1 MNILNERPLASG
13 LVIGLVVGILIG
25 WLGIG
30 WGVWPVEYTD
40 ASPALLKQEARA
52 DYVKMVASS
61 FGQTGSQEQAKSRM
75 QGWPGSA
82 EYACQLANEATNPV
96 EAAQLQQLAQVLSPD
111 VVCAEVEA
119 APAEAEAGEA
129 EEAEE
134 GEEGGRTL
142 GSTLA
147 MLCGV
152 ALLAVLLVG
161 GGYFLISRRSART
174 VETPDAMAPA
184 EAATIVGS
192 DGGQAIPL
200 AQFPTEFNIGHDTYD
215 DSFSIETAA
224 GDFLGECGMGI
235 SETIGV
241 GDPKK
246 VTAFEV
252 WLFDKN
258 DIRTITKVVM
268 SEHAYYDDALRAKL
282 APKGEAAL
290 AKPGETIVLET
301 ASLIINAQIVEME
314 YGAGALPPQSFFNR
328 LVVELATWAKDT
340 DEAHTDDFA
349 L

>member
-1 MNILNERPLASG
+1 MNILNERPLAAG
-13 LVIGLVVGILIG
+13 LVIGLVVGLLIG

-30 WGVWPVEYTD
+30 WGLWPVQYTD
-40 ASPALLKQEARA
+40 SSPVSLHEASRA
-52 DYVKMVASS
+52 DYVQMVADSYS
-61 FGQTGSQEQAKSRM
+61 QTGDQQQAKDRM
-75 QGWPGSA
+75 LGWTGNA
-82 EYACQLANEATNPV
+82 EYACRLAIEAPNPV
-96 EAAQLQQLAQVLSPD
+96 KAAQLQALAQVLSPD
-111 VVCAEVEA
+111 VDCAATEA
-119 APAEAEAGEA
+119 ALTETEAE
-129 EEAEE
+129 
-134 GEEGGRTL
+134 GRSL
-142 GSTLA
+142 GSNLA
-147 MLCGV
+147 MLCGI
-152 ALLAVLLVG
+152 ALLAGLLVG
-161 GGYFLISRRSART
+161 GGYFFIRRRGART
-174 VETPDAMAPA
+174 ATTPGAVSPADAVTMVSA
-184 EAATIVGS
+184 E
-192 DGGQAIPL
+192 GGQAIPL

-215 DSFSIETAA
+215 DSFSIETAT
-224 GDFLGECGMGI
+224 GDFMGECGMGI

-314 YGAGALPPQSFFNR
+314 YGTGALPPQSFFNR
-328 LVVELATWAKDT
+328 LVVELAAWSKET
-340 DEAHTDDFA
+340 DEVNPDDFA